1 MEFPMT
7 TGTAE
12 HTRRVVED
20 FKALSPK
27 ERIEFLRRAG
37 VKFKLVSKPAKP
49 RPKAKAAPRKR
60 R

>member
-1 MEFPMT
+1 MT

-27 ERIEFLRRAG
+27 ERIEFLRSAG

-49 RPKAKAAPRKR
+49 KPKAKAAPRKR